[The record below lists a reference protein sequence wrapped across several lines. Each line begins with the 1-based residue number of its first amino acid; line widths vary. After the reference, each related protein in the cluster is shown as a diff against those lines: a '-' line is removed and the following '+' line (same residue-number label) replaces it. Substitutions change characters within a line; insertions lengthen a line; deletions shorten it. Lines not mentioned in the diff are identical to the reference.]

1 MQFEGPH
8 YQMVK
13 NIPRFAFFM
22 SYMFYVDIWM
32 VLSEQQMVEHTQ
44 DGGGHAAV
52 GMILKPLNPLFL
64 IFSTVILHS

>member
-32 VLSEQQMVEHTQ
+32 VLSEQQMVEGTQ
-44 DGGGHAAV
+44 NDGGHAAV
-52 GMILKPLNPLFL
+52 GMILKPLNPLFS